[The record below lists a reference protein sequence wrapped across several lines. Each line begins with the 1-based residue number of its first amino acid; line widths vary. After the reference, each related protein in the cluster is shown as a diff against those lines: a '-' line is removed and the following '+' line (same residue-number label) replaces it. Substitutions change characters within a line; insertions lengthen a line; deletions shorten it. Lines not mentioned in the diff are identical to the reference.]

1 MPGTSYHVGRHS
13 LGLTEKK
20 YQESSPHDRRQSWLG
35 SRSVT
40 EKFEDAS
47 QERGRVV
54 REIAPA
60 RLAAAGAVQVAMQP
74 PRELAMATLR
84 RQGYAARREAQD
96 RVAATGS
103 AALGDSEPGH
113 CWRSGTRAFDA
124 TGAAARNWRGSTGC
138 LPRRN
143 SK

>member
-20 YQESSPHDRRQSWLG
+20 YRESSPHDRRQSWLG

-74 PRELAMATLR
+74 PREPAAPARR
-84 RQGYAARREAQD
+84 RQDYAARQKAQN
-96 RVAATGS
+96 RAA
-103 AALGDSEPGH
+103 ARRAPALGNGESGH
-113 CWRSGTRAFDA
+113 HYPATRASVP

-138 LPRRN
+138 LPRRS